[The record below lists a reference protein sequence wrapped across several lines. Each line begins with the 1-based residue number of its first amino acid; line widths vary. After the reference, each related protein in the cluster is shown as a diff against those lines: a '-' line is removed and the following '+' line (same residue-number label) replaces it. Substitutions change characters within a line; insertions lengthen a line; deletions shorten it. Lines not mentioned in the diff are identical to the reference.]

1 VVERKLPKLDVVG
14 SIPIARSRTQVIDM
28 QTAFLAT
35 GFARLL
41 FALATAVAVASAVL
55 AQEAAPEGASETSSG
70 QVTPQAPA
78 ETASPPAGE
87 ATPAAPPDA
96 KAASTPAGYAV
107 PLFRHIDRTKPLPDL
122 KAVES
127 LRFALDDEFPPFSFK
142 ESTGAL
148 NGFNV
153 AIANAICQELKL
165 ACEFTTKK
173 WDDLMPALERGEV
186 DAVIA
191 GVKVTEDTVETADFT
206 NAYYRSLARFAVRKQ
221 NPLTTPDTRSLA
233 GKRIGVVKGSAHEA
247 WVMQYY
253 SRSNIR
259 PFATSAE
266 AFTAL
271 RGAVIDAYFGDS
283 LQIMFWLTGEDSQDC
298 CRFAEGAY
306 NDPEFFSHG
315 MAIAVKRGNAELK
328 DVLDYGLDRLQ
339 TSGKFA
345 SIFREYFPLS
355 PF

>member
-1 VVERKLPKLDVVG
+1 
-14 SIPIARSRTQVIDM
+14 M
-28 QTAFLAT
+28 
-35 GFARLL
+35 
-41 FALATAVAVASAVL
+41 
-55 AQEAAPEGASETSSG
+55 
-70 QVTPQAPA
+70 
-78 ETASPPAGE
+78 
-87 ATPAAPPDA
+87 
-96 KAASTPAGYAV
+96 

-127 LRFALDDEFPPFSFK
+127 LRFAVDDEFPPFSFK

-283 LQIMFWLTGEDSQDC
+283 LQIMFWLTGEDFAGLLPL
-298 CRFAEGAY
+298 CRRRLQRSGVLQPRHGDRRQARQRRAEGRPRLRARPAS
-306 NDPEFFSHG
+306 DIGQVRLDLPGIFSP
-315 MAIAVKRGNAELK
+315 KP
-328 DVLDYGLDRLQ
+328 VLIRR
-339 TSGKFA
+339 SV
-345 SIFREYFPLS
+345 FRFDLGCR
-355 PF
+355 

>member
-1 VVERKLPKLDVVG
+1 M
-14 SIPIARSRTQVIDM
+14 S
-28 QTAFLAT
+28 
-35 GFARLL
+35 FARLWL
-41 FALATAVAVASAVL
+41 VFALIFAGFVAAF
-55 AQEAAPEGASETSSG
+55 AQDQPAPNTK
-70 QVTPQAPA
+70 
-78 ETASPPAGE
+78 
-87 ATPAAPPDA
+87 PAA
-96 KAASTPAGYAV
+96 AASGYPV

-127 LRFALDDEFPPFSFK
+127 LRFAVDDEFPPFSFK
-142 ESTGAL
+142 ESSGAL

-153 AIANAICQELKL
+153 ALANAICEELKL
-165 ACEFTTKK
+165 ACEFTTKQ
-173 WDDLMPALERGEV
+173 WEDLMPALVRGEV

-191 GVKVTEDTVETADFT
+191 GINVTEETVETADFT

-221 NPLTTPDTRSLA
+221 NPLTRPDTRSLA
-233 GKRIGVVKGSAHEA
+233 GKRIGVVRGSAHEA

-259 PFATSAE
+259 PFATGADGLE
-266 AFTAL
+266 AL
-271 RGAVIDAYFGDS
+271 RGGVVDAYFGDS
-283 LQIMFWLTGEDSQDC
+283 LQIMFWLTGEGSQDC

-315 MAIAVKRGNAELK
+315 MAIAVKRGNTELK

-339 TSGKFA
+339 TSGRFA
-345 SIFREYFPLS
+345 AIFREYFPLS

>member
-1 VVERKLPKLDVVG
+1 MSSLR
-14 SIPIARSRTQVIDM
+14 
-28 QTAFLAT
+28 FL
-35 GFARLL
+35 
-41 FALATAVAVASAVL
+41 LATALVAAAPSAAVAQDQPLGDAR
-55 AQEAAPEGASETSSG
+55 A
-70 QVTPQAPA
+70 
-78 ETASPPAGE
+78 
-87 ATPAAPPDA
+87 AAPP
-96 KAASTPAGYAV
+96 AAYAV
-107 PLFRHIDRTKPLPDL
+107 PLFRHIDKTKPLPDL

-142 ESTGAL
+142 ESSGAL

-153 AIANAICQELKL
+153 ALANAVCQELKL
-165 ACEFTTKK
+165 TCEFTIKR

-191 GVKVTEDTVETADFT
+191 GVNVTEETVETADFT

-233 GKRIGVVKGSAHEA
+233 GKRIGVVRGSAHEA

-259 PFATSAE
+259 PFATGAE
-266 AFTAL
+266 ALEAL
-271 RGAVIDAYFGDS
+271 RGAVVDAYFGDS
-283 LQIMFWLTGEDSQDC
+283 LQIMFWLMGEHSQDC

-315 MAIAVKRGNAELK
+315 MAIAVKRGNTELK

>member
-1 VVERKLPKLDVVG
+1 MI
-14 SIPIARSRTQVIDM
+14 SIRFVSAIA
-28 QTAFLAT
+28 F
-35 GFARLL
+35 
-41 FALATAVAVASAVL
+41 AVAA
-55 AQEAAPEGASETSSG
+55 AAPAFA
-70 QVTPQAPA
+70 QDAPA
-78 ETASPPAGE
+78 EPAK
-87 ATPAAPPDA
+87 APAPPP
-96 KAASTPAGYAV
+96 SEYAV
-107 PLFRHIDRTKPLPDL
+107 PLFRHIDKTKPLPDL

-153 AIANAICQELKL
+153 AIANAICEELKL
-165 ACEFTTKK
+165 SCEFTTKQ
-173 WDDLMPALERGEV
+173 WADLMPALERGEV

-191 GVKVTEDTVETADFT
+191 GVKVTEETVETADFT
-206 NAYYRSLARFAVRKQ
+206 NAYYRSLARFVVRKQ

-233 GKRIGVVKGSAHEA
+233 GKRIGVVRGSAHEA

-253 SRSNIR
+253 PRSNIR
-259 PFATSAE
+259 PFASGADALE
-266 AFTAL
+266 AL
-271 RGAVIDAYFGDS
+271 RGAVVDAYFGDS
-283 LQIMFWLTGEDSQDC
+283 LQIMFWLTGEGSQDC

-315 MAIAVKRGNAELK
+315 MAIAVKRGNTELK

>member
-1 VVERKLPKLDVVG
+1 MVERKLPKLDVVG
-14 SIPIARSRTQVIDM
+14 SIPIARSKTQVIAVL
-28 QTAFLAT
+28 TAFLARK
-35 GFARLL
+35 FARPLL
-41 FALATAVAVASAVL
+41 AVATAAAVASAGL
-55 AQEAAPEGASETSSG
+55 AQESAPQGTPETSSG
-70 QVTPQAPA
+70 PAPQAV
-78 ETASPPAGE
+78 SPPAGD
-87 ATPAAPPDA
+87 AKPAALPDT
-96 KAASTPAGYAV
+96 KAAAKPTGYAV

-127 LRFALDDEFPPFSFK
+127 LRFAVDEEFPPFSFK

-153 AIANAICQELKL
+153 AIANAICEELKL

-191 GVKVTEDTVETADFT
+191 GVKVTQDTVETADFT

-233 GKRIGVVKGSAHEA
+233 GKRIGVVKDSAHEA

-283 LQIMFWLTGEDSQDC
+283 LQIMFWLTGEDSQHC